1 MNKLYNIKEI
11 SLELNLTKKQ
21 VYQRFYTMKEMP
33 IKIGKLAFYNDFQVD
48 KIRIKNNEI
57 VYYIYESKMNKS

>member
-1 MNKLYNIKEI
+1 MSELYNIKEI

-33 IKIGKLAFYNDFQVD
+33 IKIGKLAFYDDFQVD

-57 VYYIYESKMNKS
+57 IYYIYESKINKL